1 MKENSGFTS
10 ESVVFTP
17 IQNEM
22 FFAKLK
28 WTYTINEF
36 RDFRKFKNYNSR
48 YQNQYAKKF
57 SSEKQE
63 RQPTEDDQCYNC
75 GTKGH
80 FSRNYL
86 SRNKPEDKRV
96 NKVEG
101 KSSTDYVIIIN
112 IMK

>member
-1 MKENSGFTS
+1 M
-10 ESVVFTP
+10 
-17 IQNEM
+17 
-22 FFAKLK
+22 
-28 WTYTINEF
+28 INKF
-36 RDFRKFKNYNSR
+36 RDFRKINNNNYE

-75 GTKGH
+75 GTKGQ
-80 FSRNYL
+80 FSRNGPR
-86 SRNKPEDKRV
+86 RNRPEDKRV

>member
-1 MKENSGFTS
+1 
-10 ESVVFTP
+10 
-17 IQNEM
+17 M

-75 GTKGH
+75 GLKDILAGTT
-80 FSRNYL
+80 RVEIYL
-86 SRNKPEDKRV
+86 KPK
-96 NKVEG
+96 
-101 KSSTDYVIIIN
+101 
-112 IMK
+112 

>member
-1 MKENSGFTS
+1 
-10 ESVVFTP
+10 
-17 IQNEM
+17 M

-28 WTYTINEF
+28 WTYTIKE
-36 RDFRKFKNYNSR
+36 FRKFKNYNSK
-48 YQNQYAKKF
+48 YQNQYVKKF

-63 RQPTEDDQCYNC
+63 RQPTEDDHCYNC

-80 FSRNYL
+80 FSRNGL
-86 SRNKPEDKRV
+86 RRNIPEDKRV

-112 IMK
+112 IMN

>member
-1 MKENSGFTS
+1 
-10 ESVVFTP
+10 
-17 IQNEM
+17 M

-28 WTYTINEF
+28 WTYTIKE
-36 RDFRKFKNYNSR
+36 FRKFKNYNSK
-48 YQNQYAKKF
+48 YQNQYAKNF